1 MSEERLQKI
10 LSRAGISSRRAAEKI
25 ILEGRV
31 TVDGKIISE
40 LGTKAD
46 IEKNDICVDGKIL
59 TFDEEK
65 IYILLN
71 KPKNFLCT
79 VKDDRGRK
87 TVLDLVKEI
96 SARIYPVGRLDFD
109 SEGLIILTNDGELT
123 NALLHPRFKILKTYR
138 VKIFGDLTEE
148 KIKKLRAGVELE
160 DGLTAPAEVFL
171 ISREKNFSVAEITIH
186 EGRNRQIRR
195 MFAAVGCEVKKLTRI
210 KFANLNLAGVEVGK
224 FRRLTSA
231 EIKKL
236 YEISNLDNNSISV
249 KKHGKRYPKQ
259 SPNHAKNH
267 DAKFIADKTLQSD
280 FPKPN
285 PHRSSVNQN
294 VKEHRNENI

>member
-46 IEKNDICVDGKIL
+46 AEKNKICVDGKIL
-59 TFDEEK
+59 NFDEEK
-65 IYILLN
+65 IYLLLN

-87 TVLDLVKEI
+87 TVLDLIPEI

-109 SEGLIILTNDGELT
+109 SEGLILLTNDGELT
-123 NALLHPRFKILKTYR
+123 NLLLHPKFKIKKTYR
-138 VKIFGDLTEE
+138 AKIFGDLTEE
-148 KIKKLRAGVELE
+148 KIKKLRAGVELD

-171 ISREKNFSVAEITIH
+171 ISREKNFSVVEITIH

-195 MFAAVGCEVKKLTRI
+195 MFAAVGCEVKKLKRI
-210 KFANLNLAGVEVGK
+210 KFANLTLKGVGVGK

-231 EIKKL
+231 EVTEL
-236 YEISNLDNNSISV
+236 L
-249 KKHGKRYPKQ
+249 
-259 SPNHAKNH
+259 
-267 DAKFIADKTLQSD
+267 KTQQ
-280 FPKPN
+280 K
-285 PHRSSVNQN
+285 V
-294 VKEHRNENI
+294 